1 MTSSARTHLTSWE
14 DSAGSIAAEDHFF
27 LLGAETLVEGEEW
40 GKGEEENLVAE
51 GDKRF
56 VLLLQGTNDDD
67 SSELFFSGKKDEAAE
82 MQKNHCCCRRHSQQ
96 IQSHL

>member
-1 MTSSARTHLTSWE
+1 MHLTSWE

-56 VLLLQGTNDDD
+56 VLLFQGTDDD
-67 SSELFFSGKKDEAAE
+67 SGELFFTGEKDEAAE

-96 IQSHL
+96 NQSHL